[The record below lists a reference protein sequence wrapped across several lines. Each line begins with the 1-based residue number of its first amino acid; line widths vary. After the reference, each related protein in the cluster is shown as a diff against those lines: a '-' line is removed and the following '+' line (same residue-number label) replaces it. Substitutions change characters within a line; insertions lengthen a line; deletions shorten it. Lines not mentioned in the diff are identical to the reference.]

1 MKTIVLITL
10 FALAAT
16 PAFAC
21 GDGMPPKNL
30 RISPQ
35 TKIELHV
42 AYLAAHPGARGDG
55 PLPGHTYYSGH
66 MGLYY
71 AVATFDGRPR
81 VFIRVPKQHWKLVR
95 DTTGVVCSEYIPAD
109 VLTRAWW
116 FLHAYGHCYTVPA

>member
-1 MKTIVLITL
+1 MKTITLIAL

-42 AYLAAHPGARGDG
+42 AYLTAHPGARGDG

-109 VLTRAWW
+109 VLTHAWW
-116 FLHAYGHCYTVPA
+116 FVHASGHCYTVPA